1 MSKIAKHLVKAIFE
15 WCDDPTSPSGFDA
28 AEAAIDKA
36 LEGKIIKKSE
46 LDGLRRDAVSRTHT
60 VIPVSEHETIKLLKA
75 QKKELAD
82 VWAAKYDEL
91 AAENRLLRDETDRL
105 RNLFDEDTKELSRL
119 YSEIRDLKTV
129 NNTLRDEIA
138 RRIDLDI
145 ARSACVDIE
154 PPACL
159 GPLDSLVFVN
169 AIIQNDGLERISA

>member
-46 LDGLRRDAVSRTHT
+46 LDGLRHEAASRVHT
-60 VIPVSEHETIKLLKA
+60 VIPVSEHETIKYLKEINA
-75 QKKELAD
+75 NQSTMLTEAWAD
-82 VWAAKYDEL
+82 NA
-91 AAENRLLRDETDRL
+91 
-105 RNLFDEDTKELSRL
+105 
-119 YSEIRDLKTV
+119 I
-129 NNTLRDEIA
+129 LRDEIA

-159 GPLDSLVFVN
+159 GPLDALIFAQNKIVN
-169 AIIQNDGLERISA
+169 DFALACQQK